1 MQLNPRTRG
10 ARRTLVSLAALIV
23 AITVLLL
30 SANRWGTGQLS
41 PKLGLDLEGGT
52 QMILEPVLA
61 DPNAQVSAG
70 QLEKARDIIAQRVDS
85 NGVAEAEISTQ
96 SGRNIVISIPGQ
108 PDTKTLDQIRKP
120 SQLRFRAVLISGQ
133 GIPPTAGQTA
143 TSTATGTATGSP
155 TATTPAPV
163 FTMDPQPTAVPTASS
178 PATSG
183 NAVVPPALAADT
195 TSPTATG
202 DPSARAGT
210 ATATSTATAS
220 AKNASDLSWVTPELQ
235 KEFAALDCSKAGA
248 INDFVDEPSK
258 PLVTCSTD
266 RIEKYILGP
275 VELDGTDIADATSG
289 YQVGPNG
296 QPTSIV
302 EVRLNFTGE
311 GAQKF
316 TDVTTRLYALKATDE
331 TRNRF
336 AIVLDKQVI
345 SAPSTNAVIA
355 NGQASITGS
364 FTIESAR
371 ALAQQL
377 KFGALPMSFSLQTQ
391 DDISPTLGKEQLAL
405 GLLAGLI
412 GLLLVVGY
420 SLLQYRLLGLVT
432 VASLII
438 AAVLTYLVL
447 TLLGWSH
454 NFRLTMA
461 GVTGVIVAIGVTADS
476 FIVYFERIRDEVRE
490 GRPLVTAVDS
500 GWRRAKRTILAAD
513 AVNMLAAA
521 VLYLLAA
528 SNVRGFAFTLGVT
541 TLIDLAIV
549 FLFTHPLVSILAH
562 TKFFGGGHRWSGL
575 DPERLGAKTRYA
587 GAGRFSRPLDTATT
601 KEARA

>member
-1 MQLNPRTRG
+1 MAFNPRTRG
-10 ARRTLVSLAALIV
+10 ARRTLWTFAALIAALFVFLV
-23 AITVLLL
+23 AI
-30 SANRWGTGQLS
+30 NRWGTGQMS

-108 PDTKTLDQIRKP
+108 PDAKTLDQIRKP
-120 SQLRFRAVLISGQ
+120 SQLRFRAVLVTGSGV
-133 GIPPTAGQTA
+133 PAPVETA
-143 TSTATGTATGSP
+143 TVTATQTSEP
-155 TATTPAPV
+155 TATTPKPV
-163 FTMDPQPTAVPTASS
+163 FTMDPAPTAPAATTPAASS

-183 NAVVPPALAADT
+183 NAIVPPALIADT
-195 TSPTATG
+195 TTPTG
-202 DPSARAGT
+202 S
-210 ATATSTATAS
+210 TATSTATSTSTSTAVP
-220 AKNASDLSWVTPELQ
+220 ANASDLSWVTPELQ
-235 KEFAALDCSKAGA
+235 AEFVKLDCSKAGA
-248 INDFVDEPSK
+248 INDFVDEPTK
-258 PLVTCSTD
+258 PLVTCSTTKA
-266 RIEKYILGP
+266 EKYILGP

-289 YQVGPNG
+289 YQSGANG
-296 QPTSIV
+296 QPTNVV
-302 EVRLNFTGE
+302 EVRLDFTGD
-311 GAQKF
+311 GARKF
-316 TDVTTRLYALKATDE
+316 TEVTTRLYALKASDE

-377 KFGALPMSFSLQTQ
+377 KFGALPMSFALQTQ

-432 VASLII
+432 VASLVV
-438 AAVLTYLVL
+438 AAALAYGLL

-500 GWRRAKRTILAAD
+500 GWRRARRTILAAD

-521 VLYLLAA
+521 VLFILAA

-541 TLIDLAIV
+541 TLIDLVVV

-562 TKFFGGGHRWSGL
+562 TEFFGGGHRWSGL
-575 DPERLGAKTRYA
+575 DPERLGAKSRYA
-587 GAGRFSRPLDTATT
+587 GAGRFASPVRAGA